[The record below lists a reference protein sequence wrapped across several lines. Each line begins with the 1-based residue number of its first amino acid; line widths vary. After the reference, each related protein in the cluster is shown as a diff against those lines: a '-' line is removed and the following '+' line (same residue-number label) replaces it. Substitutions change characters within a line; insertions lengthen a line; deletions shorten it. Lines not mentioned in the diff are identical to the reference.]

1 MFTRFMLTAATSA
14 LIAGGAAADYTLTIL
29 HTNDIHSRVE
39 SINKYD
45 STCNADGEAEGK
57 CFGGMARL
65 KTIIDAERAAM
76 ADQNVVVLDAGDPFQ
91 GSLFYTT
98 YKGAAEAEFMEAIG
112 YDAMAVGNHEFDDGP
127 KGLADFV
134 DAVSFPVVSGN
145 LDLSAEALLKDRV
158 TDHVVFCLLY
168 TSPSPRDS

>member
-1 MFTRFMLTAATSA
+1 MDA
-14 LIAGGAAADYTLTIL
+14 LEINFNKGKYHVHTFHVDGCHVCVDRGSAAADYTLTIL

-76 ADQNVVVLDAGDPFQ
+76 ADQNVVVLMQATRSKDRC
-91 GSLFYTT
+91 LYT

-134 DAVSFPVVSGN
+134 DAFHSP
-145 LDLSAEALLKDRV
+145 LSAGIWTYPLKL
-158 TDHVVFCLLY
+158 C
-168 TSPSPRDS
+168 